1 MPKKKNSRESRQSKG
16 IVGHP
21 RTSRDKT
28 APNYQLLRAI
38 RQREAWLQGKNVVLT
53 IDNPDKSATNA
64 RQIKVNA
71 RDYWGSP
78 KSQGQS

>member
-1 MPKKKNSRESRQSKG
+1 MAKKQKSRESKVSQG

-21 RTSRDKT
+21 RSSRDKT

-38 RQREAWLQGKNVVLT
+38 RQRKAWQQGKNVVLT
-53 IDNPDKSATNA
+53 IENPDKSATNM
-64 RQIKVNA
+64 RYIKVNA

-78 KSQGQS
+78 KGN